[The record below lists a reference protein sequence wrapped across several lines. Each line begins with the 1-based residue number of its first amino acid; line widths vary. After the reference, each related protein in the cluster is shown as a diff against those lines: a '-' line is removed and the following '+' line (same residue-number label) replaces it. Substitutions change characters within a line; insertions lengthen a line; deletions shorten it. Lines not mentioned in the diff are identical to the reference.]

1 VNYYNRFV
9 NFTANIVVF
18 ATNAVIFANPT
29 QQEITRGTTVA
40 FEKTA
45 IGTEPQ
51 LTLTRVVTPLNQT
64 RHQSHSNIPS
74 ASTNVVLLT
83 QTPLLAEPLHQ
94 LVFKRGKQ
102 LPSNPNNLWRIAQ
115 GIVRTLAW
123 DEEGTTITLG
133 YWGPGDVVG
142 QSLSQVQ
149 PYEIH
154 CLTTVELSLLP
165 PELWSQLADA
175 LIQQMKQTE
184 QFLSIVHQN
193 PTSLRLW
200 QFLVWLGNRFGRDVA
215 QGQLI
220 DLPLTHQDI
229 AEAISTTRVT
239 VTRMVQQL
247 KSEGKLLQHR
257 RQLIICKN

>member
-1 VNYYNRFV
+1 M
-9 NFTANIVVF
+9 
-18 ATNAVIFANPT
+18 T
-29 QQEITRGTTVA
+29 QQLFNRRD
-40 FEKTA
+40 K
-45 IGTEPQ
+45 
-51 LTLTRVVTPLNQT
+51 
-64 RHQSHSNIPS
+64 IPS
-74 ASTNVVLLT
+74 CPDS
-83 QTPLLAEPLHQ
+83 
-94 LVFKRGKQ
+94 
-102 LPSNPNNLWRIAQ
+102 LWRIEQ
-115 GIVRTLAW
+115 GIVRSLTW

-165 PELWSQLADA
+165 PELWSQLTDA
-175 LIQQMKQTE
+175 LIQQVKQTE
-184 QFLSIVHQN
+184 QFLSIVHRN

-200 QFLVWLGNRFGRDVA
+200 QFLIWLDDRFGRDVD
-215 QGQLI
+215 QGRLI